1 MHVSASVGQDL
12 AKRAAC
18 AFVFSAKPS
27 MTATADSAAASTALP
42 PPDGY
47 LPLFRTSPFL
57 VLNGPFFYK
66 PNSPSGDLSQ
76 GFSIGF
82 RVGPQHLNAKGI
94 MHGGLYATVADVALG
109 YVTAAARP
117 AGDKLLTTNL
127 SLDYVADAREGDWL
141 DVEVSILKNGR
152 RLAVA
157 NALIRCCDRVL
168 ASARASF
175 LPLVPAA

>member
-1 MHVSASVGQDL
+1 
-12 AKRAAC
+12 
-18 AFVFSAKPS
+18 
-27 MTATADSAAASTALP
+27 MTATPDAALAPTSTELQ

-66 PNSPSGDLSQ
+66 PNSPGGELSQ

-82 RVGPQHLNAKGI
+82 RVGPQHLNAKGS

-117 AGDKLLTTNL
+117 AGDKLLTTHL

-141 DVEVSILKNGR
+141 DVEVRYSMPF
-152 RLAVA
+152 AVA
-157 NALIRCCDRVL
+157 IACEIGVVTKPCITSCV
-168 ASARASF
+168 A
-175 LPLVPAA
+175 PG

>member
-1 MHVSASVGQDL
+1 M
-12 AKRAAC
+12 
-18 AFVFSAKPS
+18 
-27 MTATADSAAASTALP
+27 STAPAPASPEPQP
-42 PPDGY
+42 PEGY

-66 PNSPSGDLSQ
+66 PHSASGELSQ
-76 GFSIGF
+76 GFLIGF
-82 RVGPQHLNAKGI
+82 RVGPQHLNAKGS
-94 MHGGLYATVADVALG
+94 MHGGLLATVADIALG

-117 AGDKLLTTNL
+117 TGEKLLTTNL

-141 DVEVSILKNGR
+141 DVAVTIIKNGR

-157 NALIRCCDRVL
+157 NALIRCGDRVL

-175 LPLVPAA
+175 LPLEAKA